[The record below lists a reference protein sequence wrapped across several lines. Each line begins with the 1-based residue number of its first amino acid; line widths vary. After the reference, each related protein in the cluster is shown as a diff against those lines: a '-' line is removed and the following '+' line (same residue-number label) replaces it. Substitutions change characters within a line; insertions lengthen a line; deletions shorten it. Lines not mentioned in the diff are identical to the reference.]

1 MFVKHSS
8 KKLANDI
15 VGFIEQLKRN
25 GEEVDNRHFSGLQR
39 HPAISSSI
47 RLFVEEARRSESMLH
62 SEIEALAAHIKA
74 LERRHADELSDR
86 EARIKALEDQIHT
99 AWLAVDTHER
109 EVDAL
114 KTERHVWG
122 LIQSALTE
130 GVWDFIV
137 SNGRIDDPESR
148 LIITDA
154 FRNLLGYSQDE
165 MPNGLESQAR
175 ITHPEDLPR
184 LMAVLESELL
194 SPSGRG
200 EYVEE
205 YRMQHK
211 TEGYCWFRERGRAV
225 RDENGTLVRII
236 GAVRNIEDE
245 HSAKAAH
252 RKLMENSQDTY
263 GKISEVV
270 DVISSI
276 ATQTNLLA
284 LNAAIEA
291 ARAGAAGRGFSVVA
305 DEVKKLADRTQQATS
320 RIQEMLELPVD
331 N

>member
-1 MFVKHSS
+1 MKHSS
-8 KKLANDI
+8 RKLANDI

-25 GEEVDNRHFSGLQR
+25 GEEADSGHFPGLRR
-39 HPAISSSI
+39 HPAVGSSI
-47 RLFVEEARRSESMLH
+47 RLFVEEARRSESMLC
-62 SEIEALAAHIKA
+62 SEVDTLAARISV

-86 EARIKALEDQIHT
+86 DARIKELEEQIHT
-99 AWLAVDTHER
+99 AWLAVDAHER
-109 EVDAL
+109 EVGAL
-114 KTERHVWG
+114 RAEQHVWG

-137 SNGRIDDPESR
+137 SNGRIDDPDSR

-154 FRNLLGYSQDE
+154 FRNLLGYSREELPD
-165 MPNGLESQAR
+165 GLDNQAM
-175 ITHPEDLPR
+175 ITHPDDLPR
-184 LMAVLESELL
+184 LMAALESELL
-194 SPSGRG
+194 SPSGSG

-211 TEGYCWFRERGRAV
+211 TEGYCWFRERGRAI
-225 RDENGTLVRII
+225 RDERGNLVRII

-252 RKLMENSQDTY
+252 RKLMDNSRDTY

-270 DVISSI
+270 DLISSL
-276 ATQTNLLA
+276 AAQTNLLA

-291 ARAGAAGRGFSVVA
+291 ARAGSAGRGFSVVA
-305 DEVKKLADRTQQATS
+305 DEVKKLADRTHEATN
-320 RIQEMLELPVD
+320 RIQEMLESPAE